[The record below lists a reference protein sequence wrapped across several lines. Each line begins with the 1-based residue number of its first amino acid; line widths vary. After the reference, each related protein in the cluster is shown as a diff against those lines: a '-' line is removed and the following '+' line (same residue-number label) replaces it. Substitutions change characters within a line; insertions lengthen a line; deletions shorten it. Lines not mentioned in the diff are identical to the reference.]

1 MFILLQFNLGKDG
14 DDDAAAVEKRL
25 QDEDEEA
32 TENLKRGEVAD
43 MFDETAD
50 AELEMAAKNVD
61 IDVYVNEDNW
71 DDADGYY
78 NLRVNEI
85 LNDRSPALSWHVS
98 LVPVT
103 ELVPGPPVTCHL
115 FKSVCHAGMK
125 SLLRVGKVCSVLWC
139 LRRTS
144 KQMTTFEP
152 SS

>member
-85 LNDRSPALSWHVS
+85 LNDRSPALS
-98 LVPVT
+98 
-103 ELVPGPPVTCHL
+103 
-115 FKSVCHAGMK
+115 
-125 SLLRVGKVCSVLWC
+125 
-139 LRRTS
+139 
-144 KQMTTFEP
+144 
-152 SS
+152 